1 MNSYKG
7 TKEYPH
13 HISVGV
19 ILINIRNEVA
29 CHFYKEQRI
38 RNYPKDFYTLLHES
52 PEEHQSFEE
61 TVKRGLLE
69 EYSMTGT
76 LDHYVGSLV
85 SWFELE
91 GVRVERTV
99 LYFLCKLISIS
110 ERDLTDPE
118 SASEIVWMNIDELIS
133 IMKTQGE
140 DDESKILEDVKK
152 FYLK

>member
-1 MNSYKG
+1 MNPYKG

-19 ILINIRNEVA
+19 ILINNKNEVA
-29 CHFYKEQRI
+29 CHFYGAESI
-38 RNYPKDFYTLLHES
+38 RNYPKNFYTLLHES
-52 PEEHQSFEE
+52 PEENE
-61 TVKRGLLE
+61 TLEQTATRGLRE

-76 LDHYVGSLV
+76 FDRYVGSLV
-85 SWFELE
+85 SLFNLE
-91 GVRVERTV
+91 GAKVERTV
-99 LYFLCKLISIS
+99 LYFLCKLISVH

-118 SASEIVWMNIDELIS
+118 SISEIKWMDIDELIA